1 MEEQLEQNAGNPK
14 YRQADAREAAKA
26 IDAAASKGF
35 SALFEEDRTATLRDL
50 GVLQAKQLQSPLV
63 CAVASADGQS
73 AVLAMRD
80 DEGRLLLLES
90 TDAVNVRG
98 CMIPQPYC
106 FRYKTTPVTS
116 LHASTVA
123 LDSSV
128 PDVGSEVM
136 ALYPSTDSLYKA
148 TVESSVVDLEEPDLR
163 KKLGSTS
170 SPVMQTAVLAL
181 SKQPCVVVTFE
192 GDGGR
197 RTVVPVRRMYAVA
210 AEGGGGSSSSSSS
223 TSAGG
228 ADGDS
233 DMDMDGACLTSA
245 SAMWAFSRS
254 VQR

>member
-1 MEEQLEQNAGNPK
+1 
-14 YRQADAREAAKA
+14 
-26 IDAAASKGF
+26 
-35 SALFEEDRTATLRDL
+35 
-50 GVLQAKQLQSPLV
+50 
-63 CAVASADGQS
+63 
-73 AVLAMRD
+73 
-80 DEGRLLLLES
+80 LES

-223 TSAGG
+223 STSAGG

-233 DMDMDGACLTSA
+233 DMDIDGASDMDMEGDSMDTTTVVAEGSRTTTTTTTTTTTSTPSGTVA
-245 SAMWAFSRS
+245 CATMITRGMEIEMPSGTWSPW
-254 VQR
+254 